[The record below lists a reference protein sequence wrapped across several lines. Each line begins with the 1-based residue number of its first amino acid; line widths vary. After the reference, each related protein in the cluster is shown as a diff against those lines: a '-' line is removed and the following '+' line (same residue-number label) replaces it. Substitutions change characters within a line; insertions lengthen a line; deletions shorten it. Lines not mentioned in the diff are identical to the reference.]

1 MSNDIPRKNST
12 RFKVTMSLL
21 AAVGI
26 GTAISFAYQAKP
38 ELFTK
43 PTVAASVPNTQGFST
58 KQEQQPAPVS
68 VSAATVAEVVNG
80 GSTQLFG
87 KGCQVEV
94 STIPWQATIGLH
106 LANGGPETTV
116 GSLMAKYGANVK
128 IVRMPDDSYDKAQ
141 AGHLMFAEGYKKG
154 EACPK
159 GTAFSIIMGDAGSAY
174 MAGLNEQLAKL
185 GQGAEI
191 IGAFGFS
198 NGEDKFML
206 PIEVAKNPQLARG
219 MVIALVARDGDY
231 NVGLPWLKLNNIP
244 INPDDKTY
252 DPDAM
257 NFVFTDSFAIADGY
271 YINGHCEDRRVVK
284 NGKPTGE
291 KKNVCVQGTAT
302 WTPGDVNVAMNKGG
316 LAAVS
321 STKDFNQQMASVL
334 IGNRDWMKAHPEVP
348 KAILRAALEGSE
360 VIISGGKE
368 AVLRAAR
375 VEAKVFGEQ
384 TPEWWAKY
392 YYGVTENDKT
402 GHPISLGGSRAMG
415 FAEAASY
422 FGLYGKDNTYCLVY
436 KEFGDHYVQYY
447 KSLIP
452 SFPKCESVVNTSYLQ
467 AVVDEVPGAKAAVAK
482 EKLVF
487 SDKPIETV
495 VADGNWNIEFDSG
508 KATIRPESE
517 RQLRQILRNLA
528 LSKTLKVE
536 IHGHTDD
543 VGGDATNYPL
553 SKKRADAVKL
563 YLMTNAPSNFPDN
576 RVETFGHG
584 SSQPVAQGTSADARQ
599 KNRRVQIVVGNA
611 SN

>member
-1 MSNDIPRKNST
+1 MSTDIPRKNST

-21 AAVGI
+21 AAVGL
-26 GTAISFAYQAKP
+26 AAAVSFAYQAKP

-43 PTVAASVPNTQGFST
+43 PTVAASVPTTQGFST
-58 KQEQQPAPVS
+58 KLEQAPVS

-80 GSTQLFG
+80 GSTQLYG
-87 KGCQVEV
+87 KGCQVEI

-116 GSLMAKYGANVK
+116 GSLMAKRGANVK
-128 IVRMPDDSYDKAQ
+128 LVRMPDDSYDKAQ

-154 EACPK
+154 EACPQ

-174 MAGLNEQLAKL
+174 MAGLNAQLAKI

-191 IGAFGFS
+191 IGLVGFS

-231 NVGLPWLKLNNIP
+231 NVGIPWLRLNQIP

-252 DPDAM
+252 DPDAI
-257 NFVFTDSFAIADGY
+257 NFVFTDSFDIADDY
-271 YINGHCEDRRVVK
+271 YINGHCEDRTVVK
-284 NGKPTGE
+284 NGKRTGE

-302 WTPGDVNVAMNKGG
+302 WTPGDVNVAEKKGG

-321 STKDFNQQMASVL
+321 STKEWNQQMGAVL
-334 IGNRDWMKAHPEVP
+334 IGNRDWMKAHPEIP
-348 KAILRAALEGSE
+348 KAILRAGLEGGE

-368 AVLRAAR
+368 AVLRGAR
-375 VEAKVFGEQ
+375 VEAKVFGGNK

-392 YYGVTENDKT
+392 YYGAVEDDKT
-402 GHPISLGGSRAMG
+402 GHPISLGGSRAIG

-422 FGLYGKDNTYCLVY
+422 MGLYGKDNTYCMVY

-447 KSLIP
+447 RTLIP

-467 AVVDEVPGAKAAVAK
+467 AVVDEVPGAKAATAK
-482 EKLVF
+482 ETLVF
-487 SDKPIETV
+487 TDKPIETV

-508 KATIRPESE
+508 KATIRPESD
-517 RQLRQILRNLA
+517 RQLRQILRTLVN
-528 LSKTLKVE
+528 SKTLKIE

-543 VGGDATNYPL
+543 VGGDVLNYPL

-563 YLMTNAPSNFPDN
+563 YLMANSPSNFPEN
-576 RVETFGHG
+576 RIETVGHA
-584 SSQPVAQGTSADARQ
+584 STQPIAQGTSAEARQ